1 MGTAY
6 SQRLISNL
14 KKIVSIL
21 QGFLRSLW
29 QNFQWSN
36 FLVEV
41 TKMIGILRQ
50 CLLLKRNLDQTPQ

>member
-6 SQRLISNL
+6 SQRLISNM

-50 CLLLKRNLDQTPQ
+50 WLLLKRNLDQTPQ